1 MTIWNFTA
9 SNGQLIK
16 TLDTTGDTVLPR
28 VETFMQPSFSQNADK
43 IHIME
48 SGNYK
53 SAVVFT
59 TIGTID
65 GATPTDIEDALTK
78 LIALVPNSS
87 GGGGG
92 TNYNTPTEYDT
103 VGDLPITFSAGTIHS
118 IAIVA
123 LTGDLTITV
132 AGEEVVMTEGSSKE
146 ITASTTIN
154 QVISIDS
161 CTGTFN
167 VTTLS

>member
-1 MTIWNFTA
+1 MTKWNFTA

-16 TLDTTGDTVLPR
+16 TLDTTGNTVLPR

-48 SGNYK
+48 SGSYK
-53 SAVVFT
+53 SAVVFS
-59 TIGTID
+59 TIGTI
-65 GATPTDIEDALTK
+65 GGQVPTDMLDAMNMF
-78 LIALVPNSS
+78 IQLVPNSA
-87 GGGGG
+87 GGGG
-92 TNYNTPTEYDT
+92 TNYNAVTEYDT
-103 VGDLPITFSAGTIHS
+103 VANLPITFSANNIHS

-132 AGEEVVMTEGSSKE
+132 GGEQVVMTEGSSKE
-146 ITASTTIN
+146 ITASTLIEQEIT
-154 QVISIDS
+154 IDS

>member
-16 TLDTTGDTVLPR
+16 TLDTTGNTVLPR

-48 SGNYK
+48 SGTYK
-53 SAVVFT
+53 SAVVFS

-65 GATPTDIEDALTK
+65 GVAPTDIEDAMAK

-87 GGGGG
+87 GGGG

-103 VGDLPITFSAGTIHS
+103 VADLPLTFDSGTIHS
-118 IAIVA
+118 IAIIA

-132 AGEEVVMTEGSSKE
+132 GVETVVMTEGSSKE
-146 ITASTTIN
+146 ITASTLIN
-154 QVISIDS
+154 QDITIVS